1 MREESSLKDKDS
13 QSPDDHMTEM
23 VIKYILVL

>member
-13 QSPDDHMTEM
+13 QSSDEYMTGM
-23 VIKYILVL
+23 VIEYILVL

>member
-13 QSPDDHMTEM
+13 QPSDDHMTEM
-23 VIKYILVL
+23 VIKCILVL